1 MLNKRLLFE
10 DAFSSISNIPIELLD
25 NKHILITGGSGLI
38 GTHLLYSLRACRNYR
53 VNVNV
58 TYVTHTPPPQYF
70 HDLPFE
76 HIMADLTDYESVK
89 TLSEKCKN
97 IDTII
102 HCATYGQP
110 NKFLENKLGT
120 ITLNTTTTTQ
130 LMKELAPKRFVF
142 LSTSE
147 LYSGLTHE
155 GFTEEEIGTTN
166 PSHPRSCYIESK
178 RCGEAICNAF
188 KENGIDSKI
197 IRLCLAYGP
206 GTKIGDKRVLNSFI
220 EKALI
225 QKKIEMLDR
234 GDSLRTY
241 GYISNCIY
249 MILKIMLMGKQTTYN
264 VGGISTVKIKD
275 VADIIGNILDVPV
288 ILPDISKGLEG
299 TPTNTQLNLSKFYDE
314 FGKIDFVD
322 INKGIERT
330 IDWQKGLY
338 L

>member
-1 MLNKRLLFE
+1 MLNYNLLLE
-10 DAFSSISNIPIELLD
+10 DAASITTNVPIELLD

-38 GTHLLYSLRACRNYR
+38 GTHLLYSLASARKYR
-53 VNVNV
+53 VNVKV
-58 TYVTHTPPPQYF
+58 TYVTHNPPPEHF
-70 HDLPFE
+70 SSLPFE
-76 HIMADLTDYESVK
+76 HVTADLTNYDSVK
-89 TLSEKCKN
+89 SLTEKCKGV
-97 IDTII
+97 DTII

-120 ITLNTTTTTQ
+120 IILNTTTTTQ
-130 LMKELAPKRFVF
+130 LMKELNPKKFVF

-155 GFTEEEIGTTN
+155 GFTEDQIGTTN

-188 KENGIDSKI
+188 AEHGIDSKI

-220 EKALI
+220 EKALT
-225 QKKIEMLDR
+225 QKKITMLDR

-241 GYISNCIY
+241 GYVSDCIY

-264 VGGISTVKIKD
+264 VGGVSTVKIKE
-275 VADIIGNILDVPV
+275 VADIIGDILSVPV
-288 ILPDISKGLEG
+288 IIPEVCKGLEG
-299 TPTNTQLNLSKFYDE
+299 TPAGTQLNLSKFYDE
-314 FGKIDFVD
+314 FGQIDFVD
-322 INKGIERT
+322 IRKGIERT
-330 IDWQKGLY
+330 IEWQKGLY

>member
-1 MLNKRLLFE
+1 MLNHNLLDE
-10 DAFSSISNIPIELLD
+10 DALSSISNVPIELLD

-38 GTHLLYSLRACRNYR
+38 GTHLLYGLAICRKNGI
-53 VNVNV
+53 NVKV
-58 TYVTHTPPPQYF
+58 TSVTHNPPPDYLRT
-70 HDLPFE
+70 LPFE
-76 HIMADLTDYESVK
+76 YLTADLTNYESVK
-89 TLSEKCKN
+89 TITDKCKGVH
-97 IDTII
+97 TII

-130 LMKELAPKRFVF
+130 LMKELVPEKFVF

-155 GFTEEEIGTTN
+155 GFTEEQIGTTN

-188 KENGIDSKI
+188 AEHGIDSKI

-206 GTKIGDKRVLNSFI
+206 GTKVGDKRVLNSFI
-220 EKALI
+220 EKALT
-225 QKKIEMLDR
+225 QRKIEMLDG

-241 GYISNCIY
+241 GYISDCIY
-249 MILKIMLMGKQTTYN
+249 MILKIMLMGKQTIYN
-264 VGGISTVKIKD
+264 VGGVSTVKIKD
-275 VADIIGNILDVPV
+275 VADIIGDILNVPV
-288 ILPDISKGLEG
+288 IIPEVRKGLEG
-299 TPTNTQLNLSKFYDE
+299 TPAGTQLNLSKFYNE
-314 FGKIDFVD
+314 FGQIDFVN
-322 INKGIERT
+322 IRKGIERT
-330 IDWQKGLY
+330 IEWQKGLY

>member
-1 MLNKRLLFE
+1 MLNYNLLIE
-10 DAFSSISNIPIELLD
+10 DSLSSTTNVPIDLLD

-38 GTHLLYSLRACRNYR
+38 GTHLLYGLAICRKNG
-53 VNVNV
+53 VNVKV
-58 TYVTHTPPPQYF
+58 TYVTHNPSPEYF
-70 HDLPFE
+70 RDLPFE
-76 HIMADLTDYESVK
+76 HMTADLTNYESVK
-89 TLSEKCKN
+89 NISEKCKR
-97 IDTII
+97 IDTVI

-130 LMKELAPKRFVF
+130 LMKELNPKKFVF

-155 GFTEEEIGTTN
+155 GFTEEQIGTTN

-188 KENGIDSKI
+188 AEHGIDSKI

-206 GTKIGDKRVLNSFI
+206 GTKVGDKRVLNSFI
-220 EKALI
+220 EKALT
-225 QKKIEMLDR
+225 QQKIEMLDG

-241 GYISNCIY
+241 GYISDCIY
-249 MILKIMLMGKQTTYN
+249 MILKIMLMGKQTIYN
-264 VGGISTVKIKD
+264 VGGVSTVKIKD
-275 VADIIGNILDVPV
+275 VADIIGDILNVPV
-288 ILPDISKGLEG
+288 IIPEVRKGLEG
-299 TPTNTQLNLSKFYDE
+299 TPAGTQLNLSKFYNE
-314 FGKIDFVD
+314 FGQIDFVN
-322 INKGIERT
+322 IRKGIERT
-330 IDWQKGLY
+330 IEWQRGLY